1 MNMEPALNCAS
12 SNTTFRKHNELE
24 HRFYLY
30 FYFTLFY
37 LTLPFT
43 TSPLLS
49 SPLLSSPL
57 FSSLLSLLSSLLYP
71 LPPPFHLTISVLLK
85 NRVTRPWFSHSVAAV
100 NQVWNGPKVLPSSLT
115 PFTPKAL
122 PPHC

>member
-49 SPLLSSPL
+49 SPLFSSLPPL
-57 FSSLLSLLSSLLYP
+57 FSSLLSP
-71 LPPPFHLTISVLLK
+71 LPPSLPKPSPLTA
-85 NRVTRPWFSHSVAAV
+85 RQRPKELQASRWC
-100 NQVWNGPKVLPSSLT
+100 
-115 PFTPKAL
+115 PFTGVTDP
-122 PPHC
+122 